1 MTRRSVRRALAAP
14 AGLACVA
21 LLAFGTPSCAAPTA
35 VQVAELCASAEDQSH
50 CGRLIEEAQMKRLP
64 GMVERAGDELRV
76 TLFPTGVVTFRDSV
90 AVTGAKTYA
99 LWDYLDRI
107 NAVVLFTTDGDQ
119 SGFVLLQR
127 TNGRQYRLPS
137 EPTLAPDRQHLVTA
151 DFCGSGCDG
160 ELAIWR
166 VTRDDVRRIS
176 TWKPPVTWTDAS
188 ATWKD
193 ADTLRIEYTV
203 AAEDKPRVLERRL
216 DAPGWQPRP

>member
-1 MTRRSVRRALAAP
+1 MTHRSRRRAPAA
-14 AGLACVA
+14 ALACAA
-21 LLAFGTPSCAAPTA
+21 LLALAFPAGAAPSA

-76 TLFPTGVVTFRDSV
+76 SLFPTGTVTFRDSV

-119 SGFVLLQR
+119 SSFVLLQR
-127 TNGRQYRLPS
+127 ASGKQFRLPS
-137 EPTLAPDRQHLVTA
+137 EPTLAPDRAHLVTA
-151 DFCGSGCDG
+151 DFCAAGCDG
-160 ELAIWR
+160 ELAVWR

-176 TWKPPVTWTDAS
+176 TWKPPVTWTDAT

-216 DAPGWQPRP
+216 DAPGWQARP